1 MPRNESAL
9 DTPAEP
15 VTVVIDGVTHAGVF
29 RGGRGYV
36 MVESAYGRATAPRG
50 RLAAP
55 QVAAMLLKQLVMA
68 TRPAGDA

>member
-15 VTVVIDGVTHAGVF
+15 VTIEIEGVTHAGVF
-29 RGGRGYV
+29 RTGRGYV
-36 MVESAYGRATAPRG
+36 MLDSAYGRAAAPRG

-68 TRPAGDA
+68 TRPTVGP

>member
-15 VTVVIDGVTHAGVF
+15 VTVEVDGVTHAGVF
-29 RGGRGYV
+29 RSGRGYV
-36 MVESAYGRATAPRG
+36 MLDSAYGRATAPRG

-55 QVAAMLLKQLVMA
+55 QVAAMLLKRLVTA
-68 TRPAGDA
+68 AGPTAGA

>member
-15 VTVVIDGVTHAGVF
+15 VTVEVDGVTHAGVF

-36 MVESAYGRATAPRG
+36 MLESAYGRATAPRG
-50 RLAAP
+50 RLPAQ
-55 QVAAMLLKQLVMA
+55 QVAAMLLRQLVMA
-68 TRPAGDA
+68 ARPPANP